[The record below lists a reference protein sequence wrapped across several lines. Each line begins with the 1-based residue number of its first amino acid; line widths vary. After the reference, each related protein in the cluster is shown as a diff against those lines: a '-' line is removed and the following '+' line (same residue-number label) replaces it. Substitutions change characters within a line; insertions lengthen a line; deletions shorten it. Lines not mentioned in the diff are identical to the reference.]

1 MVAVVVVLL
10 TPVMPDILPLPG
22 TGERGGSGEVD
33 LGLEVSVTP
42 KEDRFLVGDVPL
54 SSASRSALRTSVEG
68 VAKREEYLKDGGDT
82 MPAVTVVDG
91 LVGRDGTAP
100 K

>member
-1 MVAVVVVLL
+1 MAVVVVLL

-42 KEDRFLVGDVPL
+42 KEDLFLVGDEPL
-54 SSASRSALRTSVEG
+54 SSASRSAFRTSVAG
-68 VAKREEYLKDGGDT
+68 VAKREEYLKVGGDT
-82 MPAVTVVDG
+82 MPAVTVVVG
-91 LVGRDGTAP
+91 LVGSDDTAP
-100 K
+100 R